1 MPTFETLKLERR
13 GATAVLT
20 LHRPDRLN
28 AINGVMSRELPA
40 AWREVKAD
48 PEVAVVIVTG
58 AGGKAL
64 STGFDV
70 ADVAAGS
77 ANFGV
82 EGEKGKLS
90 SVKLTALQNRCWK
103 PVITAVNGLC
113 CAGGLHFVADSDLVI
128 AAEHATFFDPHVGVG
143 LVAGL
148 EPIGL
153 ARRMALEPVL
163 RMALL
168 AARERMS
175 AARAFELGLVGEVV
189 PRERL
194 LERAFELAALIGEGS
209 PAAIATTK
217 RALWE
222 SLDVGLS
229 AALGIGQRAIDSH
242 RGHPDGREGALA
254 FREKRKPR
262 WQPLVL
268 E

>member
-1 MPTFETLKLERR
+1 MTFETLKLERR
-13 GATAVLT
+13 GSSALLT

-28 AINGVMSRELPA
+28 AINGVMSRELEV
-40 AWREVKAD
+40 AWSQVKSD
-48 PEVAVVIVTG
+48 PEVAVVVVTG
-58 AGGKAL
+58 AGEKAL

-77 ANFGV
+77 ADFGV
-82 EGEKGKLS
+82 EGQKGKLS
-90 SVKLTALQNRCWK
+90 SVRLTALHNRCWK
-103 PVITAVNGLC
+103 PVITAVNGMC

-163 RMALL
+163 RMALVG
-168 AARERMS
+168 ARERMS
-175 AARAFELGLVGEVV
+175 AKRAFELGLVGEVV
-189 PRERL
+189 PKESL
-194 LERAFELAALIGEGS
+194 LTRAFELAALIGEGS

-222 SLDVGLS
+222 SLDGGLT
-229 AALGIGQRAIDSH
+229 AALAIGQRAIDTH

-254 FREKRKPR
+254 FREKRQPR

-268 E
+268 D

>member
-1 MPTFETLKLERR
+1 MSFDTLRLEKD
-13 GATAVLT
+13 GAAALLT
-20 LHRPDRLN
+20 LHRPERLN
-28 AINGVMSRELPA
+28 AINGVMSRELA
-40 AWREVKAD
+40 RAWDEIKRD
-48 PEVAVVIVTG
+48 PEVAVAVVTG
-58 AGGKAL
+58 SGEKAL

-70 ADVAAGS
+70 ADVASGS
-77 ANFGV
+77 ADFGV
-82 EGEKGKLS
+82 EGEKGRLS

-168 AARERMS
+168 GSRERVS

-189 PRERL
+189 PKERL
-194 LERAFELAALIGEGS
+194 VDRALELAALIAEGS

-217 RALWE
+217 QALWE
-222 SLDVGLS
+222 SLDVGMRD
-229 AALGIGQRAIDSH
+229 ALEIGQRAIASH
-242 RGHPDGREGALA
+242 RGHPDGHEGALA
-254 FREKRKPR
+254 FREKRKPA

>member
-1 MPTFETLKLERR
+1 MTFETIRLEQR
-13 GATAVLT
+13 GATALLT
-20 LHRPDRLN
+20 LHRPERLN
-28 AINGVMSRELPA
+28 AINGAMSRELKVAWDEIKRDPA
-40 AWREVKAD
+40 
-48 PEVAVVIVTG
+48 VAVVIVTG
-58 AGGKAL
+58 AGEKAL

-70 ADVAAGS
+70 ADVASGT

-82 EGEKGKLS
+82 EGEQGKLS

-103 PVITAVNGLC
+103 PVITAVNGMC

-128 AAEHATFFDPHVGVG
+128 AADHATFFDPHVGVG

-153 ARRMALEPVL
+153 ARRMALEPVM

-168 AARERMS
+168 GARERMS

-189 PRERL
+189 PRAELRD
-194 LERAFELAALIGEGS
+194 RAFALADLVAENS

-217 RALWE
+217 QALWE
-222 SLDVGLS
+222 SLDVGLGE
-229 AALGIGQRAIDSH
+229 ALAIGQRAIASH

-262 WQPLVL
+262 WQGLIL